1 LKAELVSPARCS
13 VSMAYRAKASYEQH
27 LKPGVTTE
35 TELKRTTLTEILP
48 KNFNAKKYSPLHKT
62 PHRPS
67 AWSCKVWPISTARM
81 EDSTLEA
88 ERNSQGTS
96 CVP

>member
-1 LKAELVSPARCS
+1 MALTELCFSQSWLGQAQQEQREVLKAELVSPARCS

-67 AWSCKVWPISTARM
+67 A
-81 EDSTLEA
+81 
-88 ERNSQGTS
+88 
-96 CVP
+96 